1 MVWTVDLV
9 SAPSY
14 PRHPRHLPRPH
25 HQSHTAHDTVELL
38 ARGHRR
44 SSCTCNIKITVHPH
58 AIRSRV
64 RLPRASQPCSRPW
77 AGTPSSRARCPT
89 TSGLSARGHAG
100 CGSDGIPRRCH
111 WEERVT
117 RGAHPLINSPH
128 PHNPGVIPPHS
139 LSLPFRIPLTYS
151 MRAHWMPLTNFR
163 LISPVDPPCRPGS

>member
-1 MVWTVDLV
+1 MSQLRAILAILAICPAHTISLTPPMTQWSCWPEATAALHV
-9 SAPSY
+9 
-14 PRHPRHLPRPH
+14 HPT
-25 HQSHTAHDTVELL
+25 S
-38 ARGHRR
+38 
-44 SSCTCNIKITVHPH
+44 KITVHPH

-139 LSLPFRIPLTYS
+139 LSLPFRIPLIYS
-151 MRAHWMPLTNFR
+151 MRARWMPLTNFR